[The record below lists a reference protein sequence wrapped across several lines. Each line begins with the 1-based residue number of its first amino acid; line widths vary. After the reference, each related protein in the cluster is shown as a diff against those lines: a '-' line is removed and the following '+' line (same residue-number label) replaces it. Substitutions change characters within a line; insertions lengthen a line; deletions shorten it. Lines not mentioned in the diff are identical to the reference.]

1 MMWKVPVAS
10 FEIDLLKILPSSHST
25 ATWCIMV
32 NVSMWCLP
40 TTAHK
45 ESCARYYYRNDKESY
60 TFQRQIPFILQHD
73 VYTNIPKTYQLKGH
87 NTQQSGHTGQ
97 HFSK

>member
-1 MMWKVPVAS
+1 MYIFIFIEAHGEVTTAPQHRQQTVHTDVRS
-10 FEIDLLKILPSSHST
+10 LKILPSGHSS

-45 ESCARYYYRNDKESY
+45 EWCARYYYRNDKESY
-60 TFQRQIPFILQHD
+60 TFQRQNP
-73 VYTNIPKTYQLKGH
+73 NISVKFFNKSMLD
-87 NTQQSGHTGQ
+87 
-97 HFSK
+97 FVV

>member
-1 MMWKVPVAS
+1 MLSLIYIDFWQHSILWRFHFSS
-10 FEIDLLKILPSSHST
+10 FLQGTHAGLKILPSSHST

-45 ESCARYYYRNDKESY
+45 EWCARNYYRNDKESY
-60 TFQRQIPFILQHD
+60 TFQRQTPSFYIM
-73 VYTNIPKTYQLKGH
+73 YTRIFHKHIN
-87 NTQQSGHTGQ
+87 
-97 HFSK
+97 

>member
-1 MMWKVPVAS
+1 MKVEHVFSKVLRTNMFYIYNGAIVFKVNKRHCDPR
-10 FEIDLLKILPSSHST
+10 LKILPGSHSA

-45 ESCARYYYRNDKESY
+45 EWCAKYYYRNDKESY
-60 TFQRQIPFILQHD
+60 TFQRQNLFILQHG
-73 VYTNIPKTYQLKGH
+73 VHTNI
-87 NTQQSGHTGQ
+87 S
-97 HFSK
+97 